1 MNIQHIRRETG
12 WFFWTTVYRVKKKK
26 VDYVTRIQYSGRKKL
41 LVNDIVATE
50 DKSV

>member
-1 MNIQHIRRETG
+1 MNIQYIRRETG

-26 VDYVTRIQYSGRKKL
+26 KLMMLPEYSGRKKL